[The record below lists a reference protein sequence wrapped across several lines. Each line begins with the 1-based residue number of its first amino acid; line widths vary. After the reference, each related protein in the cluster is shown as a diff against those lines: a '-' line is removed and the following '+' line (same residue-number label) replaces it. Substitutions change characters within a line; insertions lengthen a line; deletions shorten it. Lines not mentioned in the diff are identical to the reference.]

1 MMKAYSIFFTFYV
14 NVFSR
19 DEQRIFFYLTDT
31 NEQNILNMYY
41 QYLFLRCLKMP
52 PRGHFSCP

>member
-41 QYLFLRCLKMP
+41 QYLF
-52 PRGHFSCP
+52 PRR